1 MSQEKD
7 VSYNWQNIIFE
18 CRTDAEDVLSHMT
31 DLIKNYGRASIADLC
46 NLVGISSANDDRQCG
61 WYNLSGWYDL
71 KSAYVQPVDKGYN
84 ISLPEPVAFN

>member
-7 VSYNWQNIIFE
+7 VSFNWQNVIFE
-18 CRTDAEDVLSHMT
+18 YRTDAEEVLSKMT
-31 DLIKNYGRASIADLC
+31 DLIKNYGRASIMDLYD
-46 NLVGISSANDDRQCG
+46 LVGITSTYDDRQR
-61 WYNLSGWYDL
+61 GWYDL